1 MYGLITVIWLT
12 NESHLT
18 LACALTSACRAPS
31 IEAIA
36 QRASPKG
43 IAKSSLP
50 ATASGNLNRNTTAKA
65 DVIYQAFNIP
75 FRDIKAQL
83 PELQNLGYTYIQ
95 VSPPQKSNPSPEWW
109 ARYQPIDYTII
120 DSPLGNEKELKEL
133 INAAHSRKM
142 KIIIDVV
149 LNHMANYG
157 NYAKTLKYPRFSPQ
171 DFHPKSCID
180 YNNRISV
187 KQGWI
192 NCDLPDLKTDSPH
205 VRQEAKNYLKKLLT
219 LGADGFRFDAAKHIE
234 PDFFREVLKVVPS
247 DKFVYGEVIGQ
258 TIEES
263 NEYTGIFCVTDFHL
277 VSTMSNAFSMGGDLR
292 SPLALPFGQ
301 SLINPATSGKALPGV
316 RAVMFAHNHDI
327 AKGQFGYK
335 LPTPQDTKLAN
346 AYILARQEGFPVV
359 YMDDAKGSITKSG
372 VLFHQKLMEEAQYFR
387 NSSEIDPGA
396 DNPNTLFIERGQK
409 GLAIINKAGEYFD
422 VKAAKMPGLEVGC
435 YKELRY
441 NFTMAVGKGG
451 DGQNYIT
458 QWGTKQR
465 DGIQIG
471 PRDVLFFA
479 QTSPTECK

>member
-1 MYGLITVIWLT
+1 MRRSFPSVLGLYTA
-12 NESHLT
+12 LT

-43 IAKSSLP
+43 IAKSSPP
-50 ATASGNLNRNTTAKA
+50 ASVSGNLNRNTTAKA

-83 PELQNLGYTYIQ
+83 RELQNQGYTYIQ

-142 KIIIDVV
+142 KIIVDVV
-149 LNHMANYG
+149 FNHMANYG
-157 NYAKTLKYPRFSPQ
+157 DYTKTLNYPRFSPQ
-171 DFHPKSCID
+171 DFHPKNCID
-180 YNNRISV
+180 YNNRTSV
-187 KQGWI
+187 TQGWI

-205 VRQEAKNYLKKLLT
+205 VRQEAKNYLKKLLA

-234 PDFFREVLKVVPS
+234 PDFFREVLQVVPS

-258 TIEES
+258 TLQES
-263 NEYTGIFCVTDFHL
+263 NEYTGIFSVTDFHL
-277 VSTMSNAFSMGGDLR
+277 VSTMSNAFSIGGDLR
-292 SPLALPFGQ
+292 S
-301 SLINPATSGKALPGV
+301 LINPTTSGKALPGV
-316 RAVMFAHNHDI
+316 KAVTFAHNHDI
-327 AKGQFGYK
+327 AKGQLGYK

-346 AYILARQEGFPVV
+346 AYILARQEGFPIV
-359 YMDDAKGSITKSG
+359 YMDDAKDSITKAG
-372 VLFHQKLMEEAQYFR
+372 VFFHQKLMGEIQYFR
-387 NSSEIDPGA
+387 NANEIAPGT
-396 DNPNTLFIERGQK
+396 DNPNTLFIERGKK

-422 VKAAKMPGLEVGC
+422 VKAAKMPGLQVGC

-441 NFTMAVGKGG
+441 SFTMAVGKGG

-458 QWGTKQR
+458 QWETKQR
-465 DGIQIG
+465 GGIQIG
-471 PRDVLFFA
+471 PRDALFFV
-479 QTSPTECK
+479 QTSQTECK